1 MTRALFLCTPF
12 LVFYATLQQYK
23 ALRLQL
29 RKMPAGLWWVWEMP
43 WHLFHPSWISILN
56 VLYLQTYAWT
66 ANSPTCTITAQP
78 WLHVCPSA
86 QQFVLEPLFV
96 GDVPSV
102 MIHNRWLWF
111 LNVPWACWNKL
122 VCVHMFHVQEWPQ
135 ETIWSQLW
143 GFTVV
148 YPCSATQTTAALH
161 CEGLSVMNNGAAR
174 GTLAVLLF
182 ILHGKELMQGMVV
195 KLILRWEQ

>member
-1 MTRALFLCTPF
+1 MHSLSFMPLYSSMRLWGCSWERC
-12 LVFYATLQQYK
+12 QQVCDGCGK
-23 ALRLQL
+23 CH
-29 RKMPAGLWWVWEMP
+29 GI
-43 WHLFHPSWISILN
+43 SSIL
-56 VLYLQTYAWT
+56 AGFPFWMFC
-66 ANSPTCTITAQP
+66 TCRLMHGQQTAQRA
-78 WLHVCPSA
+78 PSLLSPGCMS
-86 QQFVLEPLFV
+86 VLLLSSLSWSPFV

-148 YPCSATQTTAALH
+148 YPYSATQTTAALH
-161 CEGLSVMNNGAAR
+161 CEGPSVMNNGAAR